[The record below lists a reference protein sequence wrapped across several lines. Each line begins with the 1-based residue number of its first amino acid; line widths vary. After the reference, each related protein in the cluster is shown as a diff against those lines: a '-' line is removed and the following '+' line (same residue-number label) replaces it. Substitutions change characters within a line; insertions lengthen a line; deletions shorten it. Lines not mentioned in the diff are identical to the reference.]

1 MVKDNFYIYMQA
13 IIEFFLRKSIFGNTL
28 SLLLIGWG
36 SYVAFTINR
45 EAFPPIDFDVVVITT
60 VFPGASPEEV
70 EKLITNP
77 IEDQIKGIEGIK
89 EIRSSS
95 IENRSGIN
103 VIIDPDA
110 KNPRKVIEDIRSA
123 IDRVNTLPKDVEKPL
138 IIEVSSRQIPV
149 IEVNLL
155 ADENEVSYKTLREYA
170 EILEADLKT
179 IDSVANV
186 SRRGWQD
193 LEYVIKLD
201 PKKIQENYISI
212 EQILLSLQQRNINF
226 PGGEVIVNGMS
237 QIVRTIGEFT
247 SISDIENF
255 IIRSNELGQGVR
267 IKDISRVE
275 EDFEKEPYIYR
286 TNGKIAITLIV
297 AKKEQGDI
305 IDTVARVQ
313 EKVQNFKK
321 LLPNNIQVEIQND
334 VSFYVKR
341 RLNILINNAL
351 TGLFLVVVSLFFFLG
366 WRTAIMVALGIPIAL
381 GTAFISF
388 KFLGVT
394 LNLISMVGM
403 IIVIGILVDDAIVVS
418 ENFYRYLEQGKS
430 SFEAAVKGTSEVIA
444 PVFASVITTIVSFA
458 PLMFMSGIFGKFVY
472 YIPLVVILTLLAS
485 LFEAFFILPG
495 HLYDINKFS
504 KSTKEIKGESNR
516 FYQFRKNIYEPA
528 LKWVLKHKWISLG
541 ATVGFL
547 IFSFVLQ
554 ITVGKFKLFTGAVEA
569 FFIKM
574 KADPS
579 TPLEEMDKFN
589 QYISKVI
596 ESLPKEEIENYRT
609 AAGISQQN
617 PTDPFTKRGTNYAMA
632 LVYLTPEGKRKRSGE
647 EIIRQIREETAWL
660 INPKF
665 LEGMEIFNPHQ
676 KFEPKIF
683 PEFENLKGKLET
695 LQIDLLRGGPPVGRP
710 VAVEIVGKD
719 YKILEQIGEEF
730 KERIKKIDG
739 VKNVDDDFELGKYEI
754 RVKIDERAASI
765 ANVSVE
771 SISLVINAA
780 FMGVV
785 PTTIK
790 KGTEEISIRV
800 RYDDQYHKS
809 IDTLYSLYVMN
820 RLGQLIPVKKLIRI
834 EKKQGVVAYNHLNGE
849 RLLTVL
855 ADIDEKRTTSAE
867 VNQQIR
873 KFMNEIIEKYPGY
886 TVRLGGENK
895 DTEESLKSLQRAF
908 LIGFVINFMIL
919 SSLFGSILLP
929 FITLITIPFA
939 LSGIF
944 ISFVLH
950 QQPLSFLALVGFVG
964 VAGVVVNS
972 GIVMIDFAEKLR
984 KNNPE
989 LSLEQVT
996 IEAASLRLR
1005 PIILTTLTTVL
1016 GLLPTA
1022 YGIGGKDPFLV
1033 PLSLA
1038 LAWGLLFSTLLT
1050 LFIIPLLFYKFS
1062 SFREWFKLRFQPR

>member
-1 MVKDNFYIYMQA
+1 MQA